1 MGVGDW
7 RAGLRVSGSGA
18 TARGAIGGA
27 PWRRSAPSPSAPL
40 WVKTRRRRVLRAAGS
55 GRVARAGAGP
65 VRPARWGGGVPPG
78 ESCTFPCPWLLTS
91 VRLFLF
97 SQEKKKTNSKPKH
110 VDEQEI
116 PYRLR
121 ELIKSREEMK
131 NPKNRRRRKA
141 ASKRKPVAQGDI
153 PVPKFKRRKQESV
166 SAYIQRMEQETQHVL
181 FLTKNQLQ
189 RKPETEEPAP
199 EKSQKKKK
207 FQNKRLEKMRK
218 KGEEKKAAMLE
229 KALFQ
234 DPVQFGEVAM
244 QPPALT
250 VKPRNGVNKEK
261 VNRRSHLIS
270 ALGLSPTVPMSLAR
284 QRIMEEER
292 EKVIQAYRNLK
303 KRRQQQALWDL
314 LLVTQRRS
322 PEATPC

>member
-1 MGVGDW
+1 MGKQQPAPPR
-7 RAGLRVSGSGA
+7 RAGPG
-18 TARGAIGGA
+18 
-27 PWRRSAPSPSAPL
+27 P
-40 WVKTRRRRVLRAAGS
+40 S
-55 GRVARAGAGP
+55 GR
-65 VRPARWGGGVPPG
+65 GGRG
-78 ESCTFPCPWLLTS
+78 EP
-91 VRLFLF
+91 RKG

-131 NPKNRRRRKA
+131 NPKNRKRRKA
-141 ASKRKPVAQGDI
+141 ASKRKPAAQGDI

-166 SAYIQRMEQETQHVL
+166 SAYVQRMEQETQHVL

-189 RKPETEEPAP
+189 REPETEEPAP
-199 EKSQKKKK
+199 EKSQKKKE

-218 KGEEKKAAMLE
+218 KREEKKAAMLE

-261 VNRRSHLIS
+261 ARPRQLLLT
-270 ALGLSPTVPMSLAR
+270 ALLAPGHAAPARKAVPMSLAR

-292 EKVIQAYRNLK
+292 ERVIQAYRNLK
-303 KRRQQQALWDL
+303 KRRQQQA
-314 LLVTQRRS
+314 
-322 PEATPC
+322 PESCFAGDKQEKPV